1 MIHARGYAARVTSG
15 ELGTLPAFAGLIF
28 FSCLFAVLSPHFL
41 SAANLANLFT
51 QGAAVSVIAMGLVFV
66 LLLGEIDLSVGAA
79 AGLCGAVLA
88 VTLRDLPV
96 YAALPMALLTGTMI
110 GLGLGL
116 LISKSGIPPVV
127 VTLAALLGLQGV
139 TLILLHDG
147 EIVPVNDTQ
156 IVALV
161 NNNFSPGVSWLIW
174 AGGVGAYALLEV
186 RRKHRGSHHRAASEP
201 TSLTVWRVAVAGV
214 VSAVIVQVLNLERSP
229 NPDLVSLRGVPVVVP
244 VIAALIVGW
253 SFVLRRT
260 AFGRRLS
267 FSGADR
273 ERAVREG
280 VDINRLR
287 ISAYAI
293 CSTLAAIGGV
303 IAVSRA
309 HSADPNT
316 GGVNVLLSAVAAAV
330 IGGSS
335 LFGGKGRVQG
345 AVLGAAVVAVVD
357 NGLSQVTHNVGLRY
371 LVICLLVLLAAGID
385 VAAHRRVKEVEVA
398 QPRYRERH

>member
-1 MIHARGYAARVTSG
+1 MSTLIHARGYAAKVSAG

-28 FSCLFAVLSPHFL
+28 FSILFAVLSPHFL
-41 SAANLANLFT
+41 SAANLANLLT

-66 LLLGEIDLSVGAA
+66 LLLGEIDLSVGGA
-79 AGLCGAVLA
+79 AGLGGAVLA
-88 VTLRDLPV
+88 VTLRDLPAFV
-96 YAALPMALLTGTMI
+96 ALPVALLTGMAI

-116 LISKSGIPPVV
+116 LINRSGIPPIV

-139 TLILLHDG
+139 TLMLLHDG
-147 EIVPVNDTQ
+147 EIVPVDDTQ

-161 NNNFSPGVSWLIW
+161 NSNFSPGLSWLIW
-174 AGGVGAYALLEV
+174 AAGLAAYALLEV

-214 VSAVIVQVLNLERSP
+214 VSAVIVQTLNLERSP
-229 NPDLVSLRGVPVVVP
+229 NPELVSLRGMPIVVP
-244 VIAALIVGW
+244 VIAGLIVGW

-260 AFGRRLS
+260 AFGRRLAAA
-267 FSGADR
+267 GTDR

-280 VDINRLR
+280 VDLDGLR
-287 ISAYAI
+287 VSAYAI
-293 CSTLAAIGGV
+293 CSTLAAFGGV

-309 HSADPNT
+309 HSADADT

-330 IGGSS
+330 IGGTS

-357 NGLSQVTHNVGLRY
+357 NGLSQVTHTTGIRY
-371 LVICLLVLLAAGID
+371 LVLCLLLLLAAGID
-385 VAAHRRVKEVEVA
+385 VAAHRRVEEVA
-398 QPRYRERH
+398 GTRSRA

>member
-1 MIHARGYAARVTSG
+1 MSTLIHARGYVARVSTG

-66 LLLGEIDLSVGAA
+66 LLLGEIDLSVGGA

-88 VTLRDLPV
+88 VTLRDLPAFV
-96 YAALPMALLTGTMI
+96 ALPIALLTGTVI

-116 LISKSGIPPVV
+116 LIGRTGIPPVV
-127 VTLAALLGLQGV
+127 VTLAALLGLQGI
-139 TLILLHDG
+139 TLMLLHDG
-147 EIVPVNDTQ
+147 EIVPVNDSQ
-156 IVALV
+156 IVAIV
-161 NNNFSPGVSWLIW
+161 NSNFAPGLSWLIW
-174 AGGVGAYALLEV
+174 AGGVAAYALLEV

-214 VSAVIVQVLNLERSP
+214 VSAVIVQALNLERSP

-244 VIAALIVGW
+244 VIAGLIVGW

-260 AFGRRLS
+260 AFGRRLA
-267 FSGADR
+267 FAGADR

-280 VDINRLR
+280 VDLDRLR
-287 ISAYAI
+287 VSAYAI
-293 CSTLAAIGGV
+293 CSTLAAVGGV

-330 IGGSS
+330 IGGTS

-345 AVLGAAVVAVVD
+345 AVLGAAVVVVVD
-357 NGLSQVTHNVGLRY
+357 NGLSQVTHTTGIRY
-371 LVICLLVLLAAGID
+371 LVVCLLLLLAAWID
-385 VAAHRRVKEVEVA
+385 VTAHRRVKEVAEA
-398 QPRYRERH
+398 RYRY